1 MLNNYWMPVIV
12 MSLLGLFGCGPS
24 TVEMPASSAGIIAEI
39 DIEHSTERTTDSLH
53 DFDWAAAK
61 VVLRNSKGKAIEQA
75 DMQVLLNGTPLDFRV
90 ATGNY
95 YDRYPVYN
103 ASREQ
108 LAELAPNA
116 ICHFE
121 LITPDG
127 KRSEIA
133 EVKLGGDISIDSF
146 DVPRLHHAGT
156 PMPVRWHDLNVP
168 AQLVVFRGLNY
179 PDEFGNEVWIAG
191 TKDEEGAIR
200 KKIGPGFLR
209 KSSGEL
215 VVPAIFFDEH
225 PPDVLSNGKRQRVA
239 AVTVEVFATVQGK
252 INPAFHSGSYVRA
265 QRDIKI
271 YLEVAPLQKP

>member
-1 MLNNYWMPVIV
+1 
-12 MSLLGLFGCGPS
+12 MSILALFGCGPA
-24 TVEMPASSAGIIAEI
+24 TVAMPNSVAAIVVEI

-53 DFDWAAAK
+53 DFEWAEAK
-61 VVLRNSKGKAIEQA
+61 VVLRNTKGKAIEQA
-75 DMQVLLNGTPLDFRV
+75 DMQILLNDTPLDFSV

-95 YDRYPVYN
+95 YDRYPAYR

-108 LAELAPNA
+108 LAALAPTS
-116 ICHFE
+116 ICRFA
-121 LITPDG
+121 LIMPDG
-127 KRSEIA
+127 QRSEIA
-133 EVKLGGDISIDSF
+133 EVKLSGAIGIDSF
-146 DVPRLHHAGT
+146 EVPRQHHAGAA
-156 PMPVRWHDLNVP
+156 MPVRWHDLEVP

-179 PDEFGNEVWIAG
+179 PNEFGDEVWVAG

-215 VVPAIFFDEH
+215 IVPASFFAEQ

-239 AVTVEVFATVQGK
+239 AVTVEAFATVRGAV
-252 INPAFHSGSYVRA
+252 NPAFHSASYVRA

-271 YLEVAPLQKP
+271 YLEVRPQ